1 METSQL
7 PLINTSFPYLKII
20 HKLSKVSI
28 IESVPSFHHV
38 DPGDGT
44 QIVRLGTR
52 LLYVLTHLAGPDFP
66 F

>member
-7 PLINTSFPYLKII
+7 PLINTSLPYLKII
-20 HKLSKVSI
+20 HNLSKFSV

-44 QIVRLGTR
+44 HIVRLGNR
-52 LLYVLTHLAGPDFP
+52 LLYVLTHLAGPNFP